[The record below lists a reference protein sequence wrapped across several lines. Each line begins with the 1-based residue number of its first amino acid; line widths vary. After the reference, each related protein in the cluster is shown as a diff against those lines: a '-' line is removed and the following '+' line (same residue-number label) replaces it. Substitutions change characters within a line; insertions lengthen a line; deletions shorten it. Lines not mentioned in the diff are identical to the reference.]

1 MDLRAFLK
9 DIKACAQSP
18 WIEAHRLKAFQLL
31 LLERWNDY
39 SPFRW
44 QPDVQ
49 MQIAHNQRSWQLPM
63 RMSSE
68 DFAAFR
74 EIFLNGYYDQ
84 DLGQPD
90 TILDLGGYCG
100 YTAIAFSARFPWARV
115 AAVEPHPGNFA
126 ALAANVK
133 LNDLPVTVI
142 QAAATVADGSL
153 NLFLGGGMTHGLI
166 PTNYSTGE
174 SIIVDGL
181 SVPTIL
187 DRLGWERIDLLKIDI
202 EGAEEMLFRAHQPW
216 LASVQT
222 IIGEYHGS
230 YRIPEI
236 RSDLAPL
243 GFNVKDL
250 PHRNIFLAVRDARP

>member
-49 MQIAHNQRSWQLPM
+49 MQIAYNQRSWQLPM

-115 AAVEPHPGNFA
+115 AAVEPHPANFA
-126 ALAANVK
+126 ALQANVK

-142 QAAATVADGSL
+142 QAAATVTDGSL
-153 NLFLGGGMTHGLI
+153 KLFLGGGMTRH
-166 PTNYSTGE
+166 YSN
-174 SIIVDGL
+174 S
-181 SVPTIL
+181 
-187 DRLGWERIDLLKIDI
+187 
-202 EGAEEMLFRAHQPW
+202 A
-216 LASVQT
+216 QT
-222 IIGEYHGS
+222 I
-230 YRIPEI
+230 
-236 RSDLAPL
+236 
-243 GFNVKDL
+243 V
-250 PHRNIFLAVRDARP
+250 